1 MIHLV
6 CPNPAIDRTLLVDGF
21 VKSFPNRPY
30 EVREFP
36 GGKGFNVAYAIG
48 FESPDVEFCVHTIAG
63 GRNGAELAE
72 LAIAKKVPTKFTEID
87 VNTRVCT
94 IIMDTKNNLTYPIYE
109 NSFELDGALLDTYT
123 ETLKQSIKDGDS
135 IVFSGS
141 LMKGMPT
148 NYIAEFIHEFRDR
161 NVNIFVD
168 TSGDALRHAYEAK
181 PYAIKIND
189 EEIFDI
195 FPDARL
201 ENVDSYAKLLSSE
214 ATANI
219 PVFIIT
225 LGEKGIIA
233 KIDDQ
238 ILYVKAK
245 QVEAKNPIACGD
257 FFLGG
262 LVKNLVIGQNAETT
276 LKKAISYSTANVLS
290 WFPEL
295 DSTQVE
301 EILHSL
307 EVTNY

>member
-30 EVREFP
+30 EVRELP

-201 ENVDSYAKLLSSE
+201 EDVDSYAKLLSSE

>member
-148 NYIAEFIHEFRDR
+148 NYIAEFIHEFRDQ

-238 ILYVKAK
+238 VLYVKAK

>member
-148 NYIAEFIHEFRDR
+148 NYIAEFIHEFHDR

-168 TSGDALRHAYEAK
+168 TSGEALRHAYEAK

-195 FPDARL
+195 FPDAHL
-201 ENVDSYAKLLSSE
+201 ESIDSYAKLLSSE